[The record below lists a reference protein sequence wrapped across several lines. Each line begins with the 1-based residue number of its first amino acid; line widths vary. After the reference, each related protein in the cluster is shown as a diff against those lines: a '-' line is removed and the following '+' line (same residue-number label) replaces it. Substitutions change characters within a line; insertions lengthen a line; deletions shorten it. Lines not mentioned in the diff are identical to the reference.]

1 MQFATEQG
9 CALMH
14 LYLTI
19 HPKKSPA
26 YAPAE
31 EGYLSD
37 EEESRLHHLAE
48 FIRLSER
55 RRYAESSADPD
66 GVSDHTEWFL
76 EGWQDFVEHF
86 TEDVNGAIEFDDK
99 TLPDT
104 FAKFQNDI
112 RRISSRPCT
121 QWEIELAKSM
131 KS

>member
-37 EEESRLHHLAE
+37 EEESRLHHWP
-48 FIRLSER
+48 
-55 RRYAESSADPD
+55 SS
-66 GVSDHTEWFL
+66 
-76 EGWQDFVEHF
+76 
-86 TEDVNGAIEFDDK
+86 
-99 TLPDT
+99 
-104 FAKFQNDI
+104 FA
-112 RRISSRPCT
+112 
-121 QWEIELAKSM
+121 
-131 KS
+131 